1 MQGVICRLLQGRIK
15 RGDGHESLN
24 LPFPFYSMG
33 REREGRWSDGA
44 REKERRQK
52 TPADV
57 GFIFRGTSA
66 QKPNRLNEGA
76 NKRVPRRMER
86 LRRGLWTIGKE
97 PYTDLRLSPRACL
110 TRQAR
115 FHRGATR
122 GELDSSSRAVRLYI
136 ALR

>member
-1 MQGVICRLLQGRIK
+1 MVWPDGKPEK
-15 RGDGHESLN
+15 RSAG
-24 LPFPFYSMG
+24 
-33 REREGRWSDGA
+33 
-44 REKERRQK
+44 KERRQK

-57 GFIFRGTSA
+57 AFIFRGTSA
-66 QKPNRLNEGA
+66 QKPNRHNEGA

-97 PYTDLRLSPRACL
+97 PNTDLRLSPRACL
-110 TRQAR
+110 TRKPR
-115 FHRGATR
+115 FHRDATR